1 MWVVR
6 LIRAGI
12 LLFATLCLLIAGFA
26 TIQAAFE
33 PDEFDPADVIVV
45 LGADMDADGT
55 LHPSTVLRVE
65 KGVALFQNGTAPR
78 MHFTGGRGRADG
90 PAAGKMM
97 ARLAVELGVPEEVIT
112 HEDESLSTLQNALF
126 SMPMLQDA
134 KRIILVTEG
143 FHLPRSWASFKWA
156 AFNSGNSFDIALA
169 RSTAFRA
176 KSPNLRYA
184 PVSMVVREVLAWGF
198 NTLRVVAWQGAGWA
212 GVENTRR
219 DGWLQ

>member
-12 LLFATLCLLIAGFA
+12 LLFVTLCLLIAGFA
-26 TIQAAFE
+26 TLQAAFE
-33 PDEFDPADVIVV
+33 PDKFAPADVIIV
-45 LGADMDADGT
+45 LGAGMDTDGI
-55 LHPSTVLRVE
+55 LHSSTILRVE
-65 KGVALFQNGTAPR
+65 KGVALFHQGAAPR
-78 MHFTGGRGRADG
+78 MHFTGGRGRVDG
-90 PAAGKMM
+90 PAAGDMM
-97 ARLAVELGVPEEVIT
+97 ARLAITLGVGDGAIT

-126 SMPMLQDA
+126 SMPMLQNA

-156 AFNSGNSFDIALA
+156 AFNSGNRFDIALA

-184 PVSMVVREVLAWGF
+184 PVSMVVREALAWGF
-198 NTLRVVAWQGAGWA
+198 NTLRAVAWQGAGWV

>member
-1 MWVVR
+1 MRVFR
-6 LIRAGI
+6 LVGTGI
-12 LLFATLCLLIAGFA
+12 LLFVTLCLAITGFA
-26 TIQAAFE
+26 ALQAVFE
-33 PDEFDPADVIVV
+33 PDKFAPADVIVV
-45 LGADMDADGT
+45 LGAGMDADGT
-55 LHPSTVLRVE
+55 LHQSTILRVE
-65 KGVALFQNGTAPR
+65 KGVTLFQQGTAPR
-78 MHFTGGRGRADG
+78 MHFSGGRGRAGG
-90 PAAGKMM
+90 PAAGAMM
-97 ARLAVELGVPEEVIT
+97 ARLATELGVPEGVIT

-126 SMPMLQDA
+126 SMPMLRDFR
-134 KRIILVTEG
+134 RIILVTEG

-184 PVSMVVREVLAWGF
+184 PVSMVVREALAWGF